1 MRLKAIKVGYS
12 VKVGD
17 REGVHFVDQGDQAKD
32 GFRIEIK
39 ALPGLAM
46 SVVEIQNK
54 RTQAIAWTSFSNVV
68 YAEPLRVPLREVLS
82 ATESDTEAVTDAA
95 VEPVKRETRGRKPKT
110 SAALVED
117 TF

>member
-32 GFRIEIK
+32 GFRIEII
-39 ALPGLAM
+39 ALPGKHM

-54 RTQAIAWTSFSNVV
+54 RTKAIAWTSFSNVV
-68 YAEPLRVPLREVLS
+68 YAEPLQEVLI
-82 ATESDTEAVTDAA
+82 ATESDTETDDLGS
-95 VEPVKRETRGRKPKT
+95 VEPVKRATRGRKPKVK
-110 SAALVED
+110 SDELED